1 MSARTLMS
9 LASVGVS
16 AILLAGCVQPGDQGA
31 GVTRFAGHD
40 VAAGIPCG
48 HVVADRWASTPGC
61 ETYLADESAEM
72 TKGQLMDL
80 NKRFL
85 EEVQVI
91 VNFDFD
97 QDDLRP
103 DARATLDAQ
112 AKWIKHYAG
121 LRFSVFGHTDLTGSL
136 DYNFDLAKRRADA
149 VVGYMLARGIPTEQL
164 EAVVSF
170 GKTQP
175 LIQSRVA
182 EERNR
187 RTVTEVT
194 GYLRVAAFT
203 KASISCAVLD
213 PRYGPTYPQCMT
225 QRDPAP
231 QPTPAASPAPAPQ
244 SVFAGYSQ
252 SQSSQSASMSG
263 SAGITSNEDGSTSRG
278 AEGITGPASSPNTET
293 SAQSTE
299 NADGSVGGLSASATM
314 GSGQTV
320 SASST
325 ANADGSTTDQGG
337 TQSVTH

>member
-1 MSARTLMS
+1 MS
-9 LASVGVS
+9 LASVGVFAS
-16 AILLAGCVQPGDQGA
+16 FLAGCVQPVDQGA
-31 GVTRFAGHD
+31 GVTRHAAHD
-40 VAAGIPCG
+40 VVVGIPCG
-48 HVVADRWASTPGC
+48 HVLSDRWASTPGC

-72 TKGQLMDL
+72 TKGQLLDL

-97 QDDLRP
+97 QDVLRP

-149 VVGYMLARGIPTEQL
+149 VIGYLLARGIPTAQL

-175 LIQSRVA
+175 LIQTRVA

-203 KASISCAVLD
+203 KAAIPCAVLD
-213 PRYGPTYPQCMT
+213 PRYGPTYPQCLS
-225 QRDPAP
+225 RSEAAPKAVPAP
-231 QPTPAASPAPAPQ
+231 TPVAQ
-244 SVFAGYSQ
+244 SIVAGYPLSGKTQ
-252 SQSSQSASMSG
+252 TGNMSG
-263 SAGITSNEDGSTSRG
+263 SASITSNEDGSTTRG
-278 AEGITGPASSPNTET
+278 AQGTTGPASNPNTQTMAE
-293 SAQSTE
+293 STE
-299 NADGSVGGLSASATM
+299 NADGSAGNLSASATM
-314 GSGQTV
+314 SSGEPLG
-320 SASST
+320 ASST
-325 ANADGSTTDQGG
+325 VNADGTTTNQGG

>member
-1 MSARTLMS
+1 MSARRLTF
-9 LASVGVS
+9 LASVGAS
-16 AILLAGCVQPGDQGA
+16 AILLAGCVQPLDQDA
-31 GVTRFAGHD
+31 GVTRSAWHD
-40 VAAGIPCG
+40 VAAGISCG
-48 HVVADRWASTPGC
+48 HVLSERWASTPGC
-61 ETYLADESAEM
+61 ETYMADESAEM
-72 TKGQLMDL
+72 TKGQLLDL
-80 NKRFL
+80 NQRFL

-149 VVGYMLARGIPTEQL
+149 VIGYMLARGIPTEQL

-175 LIQSRVA
+175 LIQSQA
-182 EERNR
+182 PEERNR

-203 KASISCAVLD
+203 KTAISCAALD
-213 PRYGPTYPQCMT
+213 PRYGPTYPQCLS
-225 QRDPAP
+225 QREAVAP
-231 QPTPAASPAPAPQ
+231 PTPAVAPAPAAPSISAGYPQ
-244 SVFAGYSQ
+244 SQNAQTGN
-252 SQSSQSASMSG
+252 MSG
-263 SAGITSNEDGSTSRG
+263 RASVSSNEDGSTSRG
-278 AEGITGPASSPNTET
+278 ASGTTGPASDPNTET
-293 SAQSTE
+293 SAESTE

-325 ANADGSTTDQGG
+325 SNADGSTTDQGG

>member
-9 LASVGVS
+9 LASLGIS
-16 AILLAGCVQPGDQGA
+16 AILLSGCVQPGDQGA

-72 TKGQLMDL
+72 TKGQLLDL
-80 NKRFL
+80 NERFL

-91 VNFDFD
+91 ANFDFD
-97 QDDLRP
+97 QDVLRP

-175 LIQSRVA
+175 LIQSQA
-182 EERNR
+182 PEERNR

-203 KASISCAVLD
+203 KTAISCAALD
-213 PRYGPTYPQCMT
+213 PRYGPTYPQCLS
-225 QRDPAP
+225 QREAVP
-231 QPTPAASPAPAPQ
+231 QPAPAPVAQ
-244 SVFAGYSQ
+244 SVVAGYPLSGT
-252 SQSSQSASMSG
+252 SQSSTMSG
-263 SAGITSNEDGSTSRG
+263 TASITSNEDGSTTRG

-314 GSGQTV
+314 GSGQSV

-325 ANADGSTTDQGG
+325 PNADGTTTDQGG

>member
-16 AILLAGCVQPGDQGA
+16 AILLAGCVQPLDQDA
-31 GVTRFAGHD
+31 GVTRSAGYE
-40 VAAGIPCG
+40 VAAGISCG
-48 HVVADRWASTPGC
+48 HVLSERWASTPGC
-61 ETYLADESAEM
+61 ESYMADASAEM
-72 TKGQLMDL
+72 TKAQLLDL
-80 NKRFL
+80 NQRFL

-97 QDDLRP
+97 QDVLRP

-149 VVGYMLARGIPTEQL
+149 VVGYLLARGIPTEQL

-203 KASISCAVLD
+203 KTSISCAALD
-213 PRYGPTYPQCMT
+213 PRYGPTYPQCLT
-225 QRDPAP
+225 KRDPVP
-231 QPTPAASPAPAPQ
+231 QPTRAAPPVAQ
-244 SVFAGYSQ
+244 SIAAGYPKSQ
-252 SQSSQSASMSG
+252 TAQSGNMSG
-263 SAGITSNEDGSTSRG
+263 SASIITNEDGSTTRG
-278 AEGITGPASSPNTET
+278 AQGTTGPVSDPNTQTMAE
-293 SAQSTE
+293 SNQQ
-299 NADGSVGGLSASATM
+299 ADGSVGNLSASVTM
-314 GSGQTV
+314 ASGETLG
-320 SASST
+320 ASST
-325 ANADGSTTDQGG
+325 VNADGSTTDQGG